1 MIKKITQKVMK
12 EVEETISSIG
22 ICDICGK
29 EFNYEQWLG
38 IGREK
43 IASYYHIRTGH
54 YDWGNDSCESV
65 ESRDACCDECLS
77 RFTQE
82 WLKREDVI
90 CSNTAYIEINKARH
104 TLKVVQNEIR

>member
-12 EVEETISSIG
+12 EVEETVSEIG

-29 EFNYEQWLG
+29 DFNYKPWLYKD
-38 IGREK
+38 R

-54 YDWGNDSCESV
+54 HDWGNDSCESV
-65 ESRDACCDECLS
+65 EYRDACCDECLS

-82 WLKREDVI
+82 WLKDEDVI
-90 CSNTAYIEINKARH
+90 CSNTAFIEINKDRH
-104 TLKVVQNEIR
+104 ILKEIKKNDTN